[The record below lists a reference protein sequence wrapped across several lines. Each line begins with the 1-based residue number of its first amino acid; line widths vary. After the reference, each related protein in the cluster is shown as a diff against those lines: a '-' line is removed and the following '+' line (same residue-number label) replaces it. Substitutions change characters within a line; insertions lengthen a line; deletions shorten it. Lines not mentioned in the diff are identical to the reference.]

1 MSKVDKKHIIKMLNE
16 NLIDHKIL
24 YEKYVEAKGYIPWD
38 VFVQAMSVYASRV
51 GLVSVYSSF
60 AEISVLYSK
69 EGVVIKYL

>member
-1 MSKVDKKHIIKMLNE
+1 MSKVNKKHIIKMLTE

-38 VFVQAMSVYASRV
+38 LFVQAMSIYASHV
-51 GLVSVYSSF
+51 GLFSVYSSF
-60 AEISVLYSK
+60 AEINVLYNK